1 MKACLFCICR
11 ITELSVG
18 YINIKEVKMK
28 YKAAIFD
35 LDGTLLNSLTD
46 LTYAVNLVMDMY
58 SLPRHTEREVASYVG
73 SGAAKLVERAFP
85 AGTDSEILKKAT
97 DEYKKLYLE
106 NMLRET
112 APYDGICEMLTKLQS
127 RGIRV
132 AVVSNKY
139 YKSTKEL
146 CDLFFP
152 NIDGCIGE
160 MEERGIR
167 RKPYPDMLFK
177 MMEQL
182 GVSPEQTVYLGD
194 SEVDVE
200 LSRRAGVACI
210 SVTWGLRNR
219 KILEAAGPDA
229 FADSPLEIPEII
241 ARLESESD

>member
-1 MKACLFCICR
+1 
-11 ITELSVG
+11 
-18 YINIKEVKMK
+18 
-28 YKAAIFD
+28 
-35 LDGTLLNSLTD
+35 
-46 LTYAVNLVMDMY
+46 
-58 SLPRHTEREVASYVG
+58 
-73 SGAAKLVERAFP
+73 
-85 AGTDSEILKKAT
+85 
-97 DEYKKLYLE
+97 
-106 NMLRET
+106 MLRET